1 MFTCTPL
8 SDVEYY
14 IESVDESLTD
24 EAAVTAAGEQILA
37 GSGDS
42 PAASSGQKSTTG
54 RKRGDWSGRD
64 RAAYYL
70 DNGTGERPGTWWT
83 NARLQPGQPLPF
95 VMNGTE
101 VDSKDFRNLSMGRDP
116 LTKESIV
123 QHGKKRRVGYDLQFA
138 APKSVSI
145 LWAAGT
151 DIQREKIERAQSQA
165 TIFAL
170 EYAHKNGLI
179 VTRRGK
185 NGEIKEIPAEIM
197 VAVFQHTT
205 SRPSDPKDT
214 HKPKQGHSRAG
225 DPQLHDHAVLANVC
239 RRADGTTGTLDN
251 FELLRHQQAM
261 GAVYR
266 LALAQGL
273 ERELGVTTVKVKR
286 NFRVL
291 GVPQVL
297 EQKFSKRRA
306 AIEAAASKMGI
317 DTEIH
322 REAAA
327 NISMATRGSKADMP
341 TRAELRERWDK
352 EMREEGWT
360 RESVWE
366 SALAASSIAKDEP
379 KDKQTAFQRALTEL
393 TSTESVIEDRRLIG
407 TVLEHHQ
414 GRGVTVDHAIEQAN
428 AARRSGHLI
437 ELTGGVSA
445 RTNERFYA
453 TPEMIDAEREIVRIA
468 LARRGEREF
477 VSRDIVDR
485 AIAGRGTISDEQA
498 ALVRHALNRDGV
510 SVVEGSAGTG
520 KSFSLGTAA
529 EAARD
534 VGMRVWVTAPSHQA
548 VSVIAKDTNTDQAQA
563 AVLRSFLNRIAD
575 DRHGQAIKLTRND
588 VVILDEAGMVGTAEM
603 RELLRETARVGAKV
617 ILSGDTRQLKP
628 VAPGSPM
635 RLLAE
640 TLGAQR
646 IDEIRRQRTD
656 WQRQASRDFAAGDIE
671 KAVRAYDSH
680 GRIVIGEGQELRGRL
695 IGDYL
700 DDVRRNPAGTR
711 MVLARTHNEVR
722 NLNSD
727 LRALLR
733 QEGRIAGDDIEIE
746 ALSRGRKPVVGM
758 MALAAG
764 DRIIFGEN
772 IKAGQDMIRNNDV
785 AVVRDVCRDN
795 ADGQPV
801 VTLVF
806 ERGFEVTTRWSD
818 LERLSLAEDNEPDTR
833 PLRVQ
838 HAYSVTAHSAQGASV
853 DRAYVL
859 NAAGLDRES
868 LYVGMTRHRE
878 DCRLYTDVTRI
889 GLNVRD
895 NRIRRDGVTATISD
909 EGHLEAPD
917 AADRGDVGDAVD
929 RETVVRQIVY
939 EGQQSREKGNAADF
953 VMDRHAWASAP
964 SAQEAVRNDIEMRR
978 VALERI
984 KEAPK
989 SAEER
994 MEALKEAWGNENVP
1008 APDRVAPAEKTMAA
1022 VTDGLSAKA
1031 AAEAEKVA
1039 AEARRR
1045 AEAEAA
1051 RHRAEGMVRGR

>member
-14 IESVDESLTD
+14 IESVDENLTA
-24 EAAVTAAGEQILA
+24 EAALAASGQQVSA
-37 GSGDS
+37 GSGDG
-42 PAASSGQKSTTG
+42 PVASGEQETATG

-70 DNGTGERPGTWWT
+70 DNGTGEKPGVWWT
-83 NARLQPGQPLPF
+83 NVRLELGQPLPF
-95 VMNGTE
+95 VVTGAE
-101 VDSKDFRNLSMGRDP
+101 VDSKDFRNLAAGRDP
-116 LTKESIV
+116 LTQEPVV
-123 QHGKKRRVGYDLQFA
+123 QHGKNRRVGYDLQFA
-138 APKSVSI
+138 APKSVSV
-145 LWAAGT
+145 LWSAGT
-151 DIQREKIERAQSQA
+151 DIQREKIERAQSEA
-165 TIFAL
+165 VFRAL
-170 EYAHKNGLI
+170 KYIQDNGLI
-179 VTRRGK
+179 VTRRGAQ
-185 NGEIKEIPAEIM
+185 GERRETVAELM
-197 VAVFQHTT
+197 AATFLHTT
-205 SRPSDPKDT
+205 SRS
-214 HKPKQGHSRAG
+214 G
-225 DPQLHDHAVLANVC
+225 DPQIHTHAVLINVC
-239 RRADGTTGTLDN
+239 RRKDGTTGTLDN
-251 FELLRHQQAM
+251 YELLRHQQAI
-261 GAVYR
+261 GAIYR
-266 LALAQGL
+266 LALAEGL
-273 ERELGVTTVKVKR
+273 ERELGVTVIKADR
-286 NFRVL
+286 NFRIA
-291 GVPQVL
+291 GVPEAL
-297 EQKFSKRRA
+297 EQKFSKRRDD
-306 AIEAAASKMGI
+306 ILSEAREMGI
-317 DTEIH
+317 DTASH
-322 REAAA
+322 RGAAE
-327 NISMATRGSKADMP
+327 NISRNTRGSKADLP
-341 TRAELRERWDK
+341 SRGELRERWDR
-352 EMREEGWT
+352 EIREEGWT
-360 RESVWE
+360 KEAVWE
-366 SALAASSIAKDEP
+366 SALAASAITMAEP
-379 KDKQTAFQRALTEL
+379 EDKQTALQRAVTEL

-445 RTNERFYA
+445 KTAERFYA
-453 TPEMIDAEREIVRIA
+453 TPEMVDAEREIVRIA

-485 AIAGRGTISDEQA
+485 AIAGKGTISDEQA
-498 ALVRHALNRDGV
+498 ALVRHALNRAGV

-534 VGMRVWVTAPSHQA
+534 AGLRVWVTAPSHQA
-548 VSVIAKDTNTDQAQA
+548 VSVIARDTGTDQSQA
-563 AVLRSFLNRIAD
+563 AVLRSFLNRITDEKHRQTIRLA
-575 DRHGQAIKLTRND
+575 RND

-603 RELLRETARVGAKV
+603 RELLREAARTGAKV

-640 TLGAQR
+640 TIGTQR
-646 IDEIRRQRTD
+646 IDEIRRQKEE
-656 WQRQASRDFAAGDIE
+656 WQRQASKDFAAGEIE
-671 KAVRAYDSH
+671 KAVRAYDDK
-680 GRIVIGEGQELRGRL
+680 GRIVVGEGQELRSRL

-722 NLNSD
+722 NLNTD
-727 LRALLR
+727 LRDLLR
-733 QEGRIAGDDIEIE
+733 QEGRIAGKDIEIE
-746 ALSRGRKPVVGM
+746 ALSRGRKPVAGV
-758 MALAAG
+758 MALAVG

-772 IKAGQDMIRNNDV
+772 IKAGGNTIRNNDV
-785 AVVRDVCRDN
+785 ATVRDVCRDSV
-795 ADGQPV
+795 DGQPV
-801 VTLVF
+801 VTLAF

-818 LERLSLAEDNEPDTR
+818 LERLSGLEGDQPDTR

-838 HAYSVTAHSAQGASV
+838 HAYAVTVHAAQGASV

-878 DCRLYTDVTRI
+878 DCHLYTDVTRI

-929 RETVVRQIVY
+929 REAAIRQIVY
-939 EGQQSREKGNAADF
+939 EGQQSNTKRNAADF
-953 VMDRHAWASAP
+953 VMDRHAWATAP
-964 SAQEAVRNDIEMRR
+964 SAKEAVRNDIESRR
-978 VALERI
+978 VALEHI

-989 SAEER
+989 TADER
-994 MEALKEAWGNENVP
+994 LEALKEAWADEKVTGV
-1008 APDRVAPAEKTMAA
+1008 DRVAPAEKTMAA